1 MKIVVVGAGVA
12 GAIMARRLARLDG
25 LDVHC
30 LERVGRDDHSESG
43 TGLNVGPNA
52 VKLLRRLDADLAS
65 ELEKASLPW
74 TRWRTELTDGTL
86 LSDLALS
93 DVADCPGIR
102 IRWSE
107 LYRVLRR
114 GAPIIQYNC
123 ALEDI
128 EPVSGSE
135 KLRVRWRQNGGLR
148 QLQDIDLVIA
158 ADGRY
163 SRVRAQFS
171 GTPPVRHLG
180 VVIMRTL
187 VPDTSGGLLDD
198 FVQWFNGPNRLLA
211 FRVPP
216 GNIYITA
223 TRATEPGATILPAWQ
238 TAESIRACFEPI
250 GGWVSPEVRWLLD
263 ALCANLQESHW
274 ARMQEAPPLFAE
286 PQANIMYLGD
296 SAHGMV
302 PTLGQGATQ
311 AIEDACVACGIIEDL
326 VARGNVLPRA
336 VVEAVDQSRSAR
348 MRFVMDLSRRASD
361 TLLLGADPVAAAKWK
376 TEEPYINDLRRLYL
390 QGE

>member
-1 MKIVVVGAGVA
+1 MRIVIVGAGVA

-30 LERVGRDDHSESG
+30 LEQVGRNDHAESG

-52 VKLLRRLDADLAS
+52 IKLLRRIDPDLAS
-65 ELEKASLPW
+65 ALEQVSLPW

-86 LSDLALS
+86 LSDLPLS
-93 DVADCPGIR
+93 EVADCPGIR

-107 LYRVLRR
+107 LYRVLRQA
-114 GAPIIQYNC
+114 APLIDYSC
-123 ALEDI
+123 ALEDVV
-128 EPVSGSE
+128 PVTASG
-135 KLRVRWRQNGGLR
+135 KLRVRWRQDGVLR
-148 QLQDIDLVIA
+148 VLHDVDLVIA

-163 SRVRAQFS
+163 SRVRSQFS
-171 GTPPVRHLG
+171 GTPAVSHLG

-187 VPDTSGGLLDD
+187 VPDTSKGLLDD
-198 FVQWFNGPNRLLA
+198 FVQCFNGPNRLLA

-223 TRATEPGATILPAWQ
+223 TRATEPGAPILPEWQ
-238 TAESIRACFEPI
+238 TAESIRACFEPSA
-250 GGWVSPEVRWLLD
+250 GRASPAVRWLLD
-263 ALCANLQESHW
+263 ALCVNLQNSHW
-274 ARMQEAPPLFAE
+274 ARMQEAPLLFAE

-311 AIEDACVACGIIEDL
+311 AIEDACVASGIIERL
-326 VARGNVLPRA
+326 LARGGLLPRDWLT
-336 VVEAVDQSRSAR
+336 AVDKARSER
-348 MRFVMDLSRRASD
+348 IRFVMDLSRRASD
-361 TLLLGADPVAAAKWK
+361 TLLMGADPVVAAKWK
-376 TEEPYINDLRRLYL
+376 TNHAYISELRKLYL